1 MSKHDPPPG
10 DGDAPGEGVTLKR
23 LCVLLET
30 YGARPDRWPDG
41 ERASAEALLARSPA
55 ARALAG
61 DEASLDDLLGHAAA
75 PAPSAALR
83 ARVLGLVAAPAAQPA
98 PVASPAALPAA
109 DVVALRRPAG
119 DGISALARLLGAVLG
134 GPILRPVALAATF
147 TVGIVVG
154 VVTSTPAPAR
164 LDYLR
169 TVAVA
174 EVTGDAT
181 EIIVSELLEDELW
194 PIDGF
199 ITLALR

>member
-10 DGDAPGEGVTLKR
+10 DGDTPGEGVTLKR
-23 LCVLLET
+23 LCFLLEA
-30 YGARPDRWPDG
+30 YGARPDRWPEG
-41 ERASAEALLARSPA
+41 ERAPAEALLARFPT

-61 DEASLDDLLGHAAA
+61 GEASLDDLLDHAAA
-75 PAPSAALR
+75 PAPSEALR
-83 ARVLGLVAAPAAQPA
+83 ARVLGLADASTPVAHPAAP
-98 PVASPAALPAA
+98 PVAG
-109 DVVALRRPAG
+109 VVALRRPAG
-119 DGISALARLLGAVLG
+119 DGAPALVRLLGAVFG

-147 TVGIVVG
+147 AAGIVVG

-164 LDYLR
+164 LDYLH

-174 EVTGDAT
+174 EVTGGAT

-199 ITLALR
+199 TTLALR